1 MRSIVVS
8 VLVAAGL
15 TLSGATPA
23 AAAGPADP
31 TPGPCAYTPTPDEPA
46 ARPVRLPR
54 DPAPTPAR
62 GTVRVV
68 LRTNVGPVPLVLDR
82 AQAPC
87 TVQSFLH
94 LVRQGFYDRTIC
106 HRL

>member
-15 TLSGATPA
+15 TLTGATSA
-23 AAAGPADP
+23 AAAGPAEP

-54 DPAPTPAR
+54 DPDPTPAR

-68 LRTNVGPVPLVLDR
+68 LWTNQGLIPLMLDR
-82 AQAPC
+82 AAAPC

-94 LVRQGFYDRTIC
+94 LTRSRFYDR
-106 HRL
+106 

>member
-8 VLVAAGL
+8 ILVAAGL
-15 TLSGATPA
+15 TFAGATPA
-23 AAAGPADP
+23 AAATDPAQP
-31 TPGPCAYTPTPDEPA
+31 TPGPCAYTPTPDDPA

-54 DPAPTPAR
+54 DPDPTPDR

-68 LRTNVGPVPLVLDR
+68 LWTNQGLIPLVLDR
-82 AQAPC
+82 AAAPC

-94 LVRQGFYDRTIC
+94 LTRSRF
-106 HRL
+106 